1 MSNKGFAI
9 DAKSVKSA
17 RMDSALGTAA
27 RALSLGDPLH
37 ALRYVALRKD
47 APALALRGIA
57 MAQLGELRQAQT
69 LLRRAVSTFGRHE
82 LMARARCVL
91 AQAEV
96 ELALR
101 DLARAELGL
110 NEAAQLLT
118 ECGDLENALFAR
130 LLTVRRLTL
139 LGNVHAAQSTLVT
152 LSLDAAPARLLALAH
167 LAEADLAMKRMD
179 AVAAGAALAKGRAA
193 ALQSRIP
200 QLLLE
205 VDFLQRRL
213 DAPIARLIRDG
224 RESLVYLREFKTF
237 VRPGE
242 LIVDGCQREVRCGE
256 TVVDLVRRPV
266 LLELAVALA
275 EHSPRDVPRDSLITR
290 VFGARRVNDSHRVRL
305 RVELGR
311 LRKLL
316 HHVASIQAT
325 RLGFSLAAPSAHGIA
340 LLLPPGDD
348 ATSALLALLRDGNSW
363 ATSALAEALGKSQR
377 AVQRALSE
385 LAKDGKVQSTGKAR
399 ALRWVAAPST
409 EATTTL
415 LLTAP
420 GTLG

>member
-1 MSNKGFAI
+1 
-9 DAKSVKSA
+9 
-17 RMDSALGTAA
+17 MDSALGTAA

-57 MAQLGELRQAQT
+57 MAQLGELRQAHG
-69 LLRRAVSTFGRHE
+69 LLRRAVKAFGIHE
-82 LMARARCVL
+82 PTARARCVL

-101 DLARAELGL
+101 HLARAELGL

-118 ECGDLENALFAR
+118 ECGDQENALFAR
-130 LLTVRRLTL
+130 LLLVRRLTL
-139 LGNVHAAQSTLVT
+139 LGNVDAAQRA
-152 LSLDAAPARLLALAH
+152 LSGLSIDAAPARLIALAS
-167 LAEADLAMKRMD
+167 LAGADLAMKRMD
-179 AVAAGAALAKGRAA
+179 AMAAAAALTKGRNA

-205 VDFLQRRL
+205 VELLQRRL
-213 DAPIARLIRDG
+213 DAPIARLICEG
-224 RESLVYLREFKTF
+224 RESLVYLSEFPTF
-237 VRPGE
+237 IRPRG
-242 LIVDGCQREVRCGE
+242 LVVDSCRREVRHGD
-256 TVVDLVRRPV
+256 TVVDLVRRRI

-275 EHSPRDVPRDSLITR
+275 EHSPREVPRDTLITR

-305 RVELGR
+305 RVEIGR

-316 HHVASIQAT
+316 QKIANIQAT
-325 RLGFSLAAPSAHGIA
+325 GSGFSLAEPNSHGTA
-340 LLLPPGDD
+340 LLVPPGDD

-363 ATSALAEALGKSQR
+363 ATSALAEAIGKSQR

-385 LAKDGKVQSTGKAR
+385 LARDGKVQATGKAR

-415 LLTAP
+415 LLVAP

>member
-1 MSNKGFAI
+1 
-9 DAKSVKSA
+9 
-17 RMDSALGTAA
+17 MDSALGTAA

-37 ALRYVALRKD
+37 ALRYIALRKD

-57 MAQLGELRQAQT
+57 MAQLGELRQAHA
-69 LLRRAVSTFGRHE
+69 LLRRASKSFGPRE
-82 LMARARCVL
+82 PTARARCAL

-110 NEAAQLLT
+110 NEAVKLLT
-118 ECGDLENALFAR
+118 ECGDWENALFAR

-139 LGNVHAAQSTLVT
+139 LGNVVTAQHALAV
-152 LSLDAAPARLLALAH
+152 LSLDAAPARLLAFAS

-179 AVAAGAALAKGRAA
+179 ATTAASALAKGRLA

-200 QLLLE
+200 QLLVE
-205 VDFLQRRL
+205 VELLQRRL
-213 DAPIARLIRDG
+213 DAPIARLIREG
-224 RESLVYLREFKTF
+224 RESTLYLREFKTF
-237 VRPGE
+237 AGPKE
-242 LIVDGCQREVRCGE
+242 LVVDGCTREIRLGE
-256 TVVDLVRRPV
+256 AVVSLVRRPV
-266 LLELAVALA
+266 LLELAVVLA
-275 EHSPRDVPRDSLITR
+275 EHSPHHVPRDTLVTR

-311 LRKLL
+311 LRKLIRE
-316 HHVASIQAT
+316 VANIQAT
-325 RLGFSLAAPSAHGIA
+325 GSGFSLTAPKARGIA
-340 LLLPPGDD
+340 LLLPPGED
-348 ATSALLALLRDGNSW
+348 ATSALLSLLRDGNSW

-385 LAKDGKVQSTGKAR
+385 LAKDGKVQATGKGR
-399 ALRWVAAPST
+399 ALRWVAGIAT
-409 EATTTL
+409 DATTTL
-415 LLTAP
+415 LLVAP